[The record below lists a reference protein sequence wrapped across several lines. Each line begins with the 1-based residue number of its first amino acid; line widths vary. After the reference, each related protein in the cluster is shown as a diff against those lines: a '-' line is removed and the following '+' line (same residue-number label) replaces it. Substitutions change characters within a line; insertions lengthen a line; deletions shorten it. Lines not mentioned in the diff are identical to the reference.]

1 MTEFIKAANLPPQY
15 QKGYDFI
22 NDPRL
27 ADITIGIV
35 PDEEWEKGDQPSES
49 HAEQGLILFKQSYY
63 EGNDDI
69 GWMVHEL
76 SHCQRYKNEPD
87 VYKKDSGNTYPD
99 NKVEAF
105 AFLQQFKYLKEQ
117 GKTREEITEMLI
129 GEHGDYDETDM
140 PFLNRLL
147 DEVFNS

>member
-1 MTEFIKAANLPPQY
+1 MTDCESPKEEAVFIKVANLPPQY

-35 PDEEWEKGDQPSES
+35 PDEAWEKGDQPSES
-49 HAEQGLILFKQSYY
+49 DAEKGLILFKKSYY

-76 SHCQRYKNEPD
+76 SHCQRYKNEP
-87 VYKKDSGNTYPD
+87 NTYQKIP
-99 NKVEAF
+99 V
-105 AFLQQFKYLKEQ
+105 
-117 GKTREEITEMLI
+117 TLI
-129 GEHGDYDETDM
+129 RTTKWKLLL
-140 PFLNRLL
+140 FCNNLNI
-147 DEVFNS
+147 